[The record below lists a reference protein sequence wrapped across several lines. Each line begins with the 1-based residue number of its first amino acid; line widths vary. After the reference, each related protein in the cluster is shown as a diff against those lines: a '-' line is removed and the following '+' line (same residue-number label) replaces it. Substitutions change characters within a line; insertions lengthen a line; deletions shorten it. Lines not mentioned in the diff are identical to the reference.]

1 MTPIASPCI
10 NVCVLDSRTDLCIG
24 CGRRRAEIAGWRGYD
39 DAERDRVMAELPERL
54 RLMTSRAVRGRAKR
68 EVSPTDQTG

>member
-39 DAERDRVMAELPERL
+39 DAERSRVKAELPERL
-54 RLMTSRAVRGRAKR
+54 RQMTSRAVRGRPKR
-68 EVSPTDQTG
+68 VVSPPAETG